1 MSGLIV
7 ANFINSMTNRLRGFL
22 LTGENEIPAHW
33 WNLIEQIQLSQ
44 QSLASDTDSQLFD
57 EWNSLRYRIQS
68 GESLTEL
75 IPEAFAVVSE
85 QLKRH
90 LGLTPYPVQYL
101 GAIAMHEGAIAE
113 MQTGEGKTLTAALTL
128 CLNALPGDGIH
139 IATANDYLAERD
151 AQWLSPVY
159 HSLGMT
165 VGTITAESTLSE
177 RRAAYECDI
186 TYSTA
191 REFGFDHLRD
201 LLSIPDSRSTSR
213 RDQLFGQ
220 QNNQVERPVLNPRKP
235 YMAILDE
242 ADSLLI
248 DEARTPLIIG
258 QTDTSEETQMAIAC
272 QWSATYATQLTEGE
286 DYIDHGPQ
294 RGMELTESGRRI
306 VREMLLQND
315 APAALNTGTAYLSSE
330 RALRVQHYF
339 ENGRDY
345 VVRDGKVA
353 IVDEFTGRISE
364 GRMWQNGV
372 HQAIEAKEGLE
383 ITSPT
388 KVGAQITVQELFLRY
403 PRMAGMTG
411 TAASAASELRK
422 IFETPVMKIP
432 TNRPAKRQILQEQVY
447 LTAEEKWLA
456 IVEETAAMHRQGRP
470 VLIGT
475 RSVNLSN
482 QISARLLEAGLE
494 HEVLHALNHE
504 NEAAIIKQAGQ
515 PGRITVATNMAGR
528 GTDILLGEG
537 VAEQGGLHVICSEL
551 HESAR
556 IDRQLT
562 GRSARQGDP
571 GSARIFLS
579 LEDEILTMGLGEQQV
594 EKLISTFQNTKHELG
609 NAARYFYQAQK
620 RIEKRHEQ
628 QRIELVNRIN
638 QRRQMLQQMGQHA
651 NLDIH

>member
-1 MSGLIV
+1 V
-7 ANFINSMTNRLRGFL
+7 ANFINSLTDRLRGFL
-22 LTGENEIPAHW
+22 LTGETEIPALW
-33 WNLIEQIQLSQ
+33 WDLIDQIQLSQ
-44 QSLASDTDSQLFD
+44 QALASDTDSQLFD
-57 EWNSLRYRIQS
+57 EWNSLRYRVQS
-68 GESLTEL
+68 GESLTNL
-75 IPEAFAVVSE
+75 LPEAFAVVSE

-128 CLNALPGDGIH
+128 CLNALPGEGIH

-151 AQWLSPVY
+151 ADWLSPVY

-165 VGTITAESTLSE
+165 VGTIKASSTISE

-186 TYSTA
+186 TYATA

-201 LLSIPDSRSTSR
+201 LLSAPDSRPTSR
-213 RDQLFGQ
+213 RQQLFGQ
-220 QNNQVERPVLNPRKP
+220 RNNQVEPPLLNPRKP
-235 YMAILDE
+235 YMVILDE

-258 QTDTSEETQMAIAC
+258 QTDANEEAQLAIAC
-272 QWSATYATQLTEGE
+272 QWSASHATKLALGE
-286 DYIDHGPQ
+286 HYIDHGPQ
-294 RGMELTESGRRI
+294 RGMELTEAGRRI

-315 APAALNTGTAYLSSE
+315 APAALNTGMAYLSSE
-330 RALRVQHYF
+330 RALRVHNYF

-388 KVGAQITVQELFLRY
+388 KVGAQTTVQELFSRY

-422 IFETPVMKIP
+422 IYETPVIKIP
-432 TNRPAKRQILQEQVY
+432 TNRPEKRQELPEYVFV
-447 LTAEEKWLA
+447 TAEKKWDA
-456 IVEETAAMHRQGRP
+456 IVEETADMHRQGRP

-475 RSVNLSN
+475 RSVNLSD
-482 QISARLLEAGLE
+482 QLSARLLKAGLE

-504 NEAAIIKQAGQ
+504 NEAGIIKQAGQ

-537 VAEQGGLHVICSEL
+537 VSEQGGLHVICSEL

-571 GSARIFLS
+571 GSSRIFLS
-579 LEDEILTMGLGEQQV
+579 LEDEILTEGLGEQQV
-594 EKLISTFQNTKHELG
+594 EKLSSTYHETSHELG
-609 NAARYFYQAQK
+609 VTVRYFYQAQR

-628 QRIELVNRIN
+628 QRIELVNRID

>member
-1 MSGLIV
+1 V
-7 ANFINSMTNRLRGFL
+7 TNFINTLTNRLRGFL
-22 LTGENEIPAHW
+22 LTGETEIPALW
-33 WNLIEQIQLSQ
+33 SDRIDQIQRSQ
-44 QSLASDTDSQLFD
+44 QGLASDTDSQLFD
-57 EWNSLRYRIQS
+57 EWNSLRYRVQS

-75 IPEAFAVVSE
+75 LPEAFAVVSE

-90 LGLTPYPVQYL
+90 LGMTPYPVQYL

-128 CLNALPGDGIH
+128 CLNALPGEGIH
-139 IATANDYLAERD
+139 IATANDYLAKRD
-151 AQWLSPVY
+151 AEWLSPVY

-165 VGTITAESTLSE
+165 VGTITASSTLAE

-186 TYSTA
+186 TYATA

-201 LLSIPDSRSTSR
+201 LLSAPDSRPTSR
-213 RDQLFGQ
+213 RQQLFGQ
-220 QNNQVERPVLNPRKP
+220 QNNRVEQPLLNPRKP
-235 YMAILDE
+235 YMVILDE

-258 QTDTSEETQMAIAC
+258 QTDSNEEAELVIAC
-272 QWSATYATQLTEGE
+272 QWSASHVSKLTVDEH
-286 DYIDHGPQ
+286 YIDHGPQ
-294 RGMELTESGRRI
+294 RGMELTEAGRRI

-315 APAALNTGTAYLSSE
+315 SPAALNTGTAYLSSE
-330 RALRVQHYF
+330 RALRVHNYF

-388 KVGAQITVQELFLRY
+388 KVGAQTTVQELFSRY

-411 TAASAASELRK
+411 TAISAASELRK
-422 IFETPVMKIP
+422 IYETPVIKIP
-432 TNRPAKRQILQEQVY
+432 TNRPEKRQRLPELVF
-447 LTAEEKWLA
+447 LTAEEKWDA
-456 IVEETAAMHRQGRP
+456 IVEETAAMYQQGRP

-475 RSVNLSN
+475 RSVNLSD
-482 QISARLLEAGLE
+482 QLSARLLKAGLE

-579 LEDEILTMGLGEQQV
+579 LEDEILTVGLGKEQV
-594 EKLISTFQNTKHELG
+594 EKLSDSYGTSQELS
-609 NAARYFYQAQK
+609 AALRYFYQAQR

-628 QRIELVNRIN
+628 QRIDLVNRIK
-638 QRRQMLQQMGQHA
+638 QRREMLQQMGQHA
-651 NLDIH
+651 NLDVH